1 MIHKAVGATAL
12 VAGIL
17 LVLCALG
24 GMDCGTVGFARGML
38 QAWGGLI
45 LSAPVA
51 RSSTA
56 EKRQADEAL

>member
-1 MIHKAVGATAL
+1 MIHKAVGAA
-12 VAGIL
+12 VVAAGIL

-45 LSAPVA
+45 LSAAGGVFIRRGGAPG
-51 RSSTA
+51 R
-56 EKRQADEAL
+56 

>member
-12 VAGIL
+12 AAGIL

-24 GMDCGTVGFARGML
+24 GMDCGTVGFSRGML

-45 LSAPVA
+45 LSAA
-51 RSSTA
+51 GGKIIR
-56 EKRQADEAL
+56 RGEAPGR

>member
-24 GMDCGTVGFARGML
+24 GMDCGTVGYARGML
-38 QAWGGLI
+38 QDWGGLI
-45 LSAPVA
+45 LSAA
-51 RSSTA
+51 GGAIIHRG
-56 EKRQADEAL
+56 EAPGR

>member
-24 GMDCGTVGFARGML
+24 GMDCGTVGFAHGGL
-38 QAWGGLI
+38 QAWGGLT
-45 LSAPVA
+45 LSAA
-51 RSSTA
+51 GGAIISRG
-56 EKRQADEAL
+56 EAPGR

>member
-24 GMDCGTVGFARGML
+24 GMDCGTVGFAHGVL

-45 LSAPVA
+45 LSAA
-51 RSSTA
+51 GCAIIR
-56 EKRQADEAL
+56 RGEAPGR

>member
-38 QAWGGLI
+38 QSWGGLI
-45 LSAPVA
+45 LSAA
-51 RSSTA
+51 GGAIIHRG
-56 EKRQADEAL
+56 EAPGR